1 MSEDIKKRAIELYVS
16 GESVAQ
22 VARELE
28 LKDHLVWNWVDRAG
42 VRRPSKR
49 SQHMEKAVQAYLDGT
64 PITKVADDAKVSVST
79 VQAWISARGLTGK
92 GGRAAKTSSNKQ
104 SALLLYKEG
113 KLYSEIAK
121 TLKVAPKTVSKWVED
136 AGIVEEGGA
145 HLQAR
150 RDAETAVRLYTEK
163 GATVEDIAAHLGRGV
178 NTVSGWLREA
188 EVEVKSSIER
198 RTSAEQAMYSKLGV
212 AANIAKAQAKP
223 VPTRLCAYCEETF
236 ELPQGR
242 RQSRQQ
248 YCSLKCSQLGRRNPD
263 KRTQHVCEV
272 CEKPFE
278 RFASTQGP
286 NRFCSNACR
295 IKSSGKIQWKYEDNV
310 LDSGYEAMFAGL
322 CSVYGVPCERF
333 DRTQGVNWEGE
344 RWYAPDF
351 LVKVGPRS
359 VAVEIKGLV
368 REVDEPKWAAFRE
381 KAGVPLVVLT
391 QGELVPPPATRD
403 DLLGLLGLAKIVK
416 S

>member
-1 MSEDIKKRAIELYVS
+1 MSEDAKKKAIELYVS
-16 GESVAQ
+16 GKTVAQ

-28 LKDHLVWNWVDRAG
+28 VRANLVWNWVDRAG

-49 SQHMEKAVQAYLDGT
+49 SQHMEAAIAAYLDGT
-64 PITKVADDAKVSVST
+64 PITKVAAEAKVSVST
-79 VQAWISARGLTGK
+79 VQGWVSTRGLTGK

-104 SALLLYKEG
+104 SALLLYREG

-121 TLKVAPKTVSKWVED
+121 ALKVAPKTVSKWVED

-150 RDAETAVRLYTEK
+150 RDAESAVRLYTEK
-163 GATVEDIAAHLGRGV
+163 NATIEDIATHLGRGV
-178 NTVSGWLREA
+178 NTVSGWLRDA

-212 AANIAKAQAKP
+212 AANIAKAQAEP
-223 VPTRLCAYCEETF
+223 RPTKICAHCEETF

-248 YCSLKCSQLGRRNPD
+248 YCSPECSQLGRRNPD

-272 CEKPFE
+272 CKEPFE
-278 RFASTQGP
+278 RFASVQSP

-333 DRTQGVNWEGE
+333 DRAQGVNWEGE

-351 LVKVGPRS
+351 LVKVGARS

-381 KAGVPLVVLT
+381 KSGVPFVVLT
-391 QGELVPPPATRD
+391 QEQLVPPPATRED
-403 DLLGLLGLAKIVK
+403 LLALLGLDKIVK

>member
-1 MSEDIKKRAIELYVS
+1 MSGDVKKKAIELYVN
-16 GESVAQ
+16 GESVAH

-28 LKDHLVWNWVDRAG
+28 LKEHLVWNWVDRAG

-49 SQHMEKAVQAYLDGT
+49 SQHMDAAIAAYLDGT

-79 VQAWISARGLTGK
+79 VQAWVSTRGLTGK

-121 TLKVAPKTVSKWVED
+121 MLKVAPKTVSKWVED
-136 AGIVEEGGA
+136 AGVVEEGGA

-150 RDAETAVRLYTEK
+150 RDAENAVRLYTEK
-163 GATVEDIAAHLGRGV
+163 GATIEDIAAHLGRGV
-178 NTVSGWLREA
+178 NTVSGWLRDA

-212 AANIAKAQAKP
+212 AANVAKAQAKP

-236 ELPQGR
+236 KLPQGR
-242 RQSRQQ
+242 RQSRQK
-248 YCSLKCSQLGRRNPD
+248 YCSPECSQLGRRNPD
-263 KRTQHVCEV
+263 KRTQHTCEV
-272 CEKPFE
+272 CKEPFE
-278 RFASTQGP
+278 RFASTQSP

-333 DRTQGVNWEGE
+333 DRTKGVNWEGE

-351 LVKVGPRS
+351 LVKVGARS

-368 REVDEPKWAAFRE
+368 RDVDEPKWAAFRE
-381 KAGVPLVVLT
+381 KLSVPLIVLT
-391 QGELVPPPATRD
+391 QADLVPPPAIREE
-403 DLLGLLGLAKIVK
+403 LLKLLGLA
-416 S
+416 